1 MTDVLS
7 ELDRVVELATLPAVA
22 LEVNKMLIDDSIS
35 VQQMT
40 QVIEKDQAIVAKIL
54 KLVNSSFYGF
64 RSQIN
69 NLPHAVVILGFKAL
83 HNAVLS
89 VAVNQTFPKDLKC
102 ESFSIVDFW
111 FHSVAV
117 ALVAQKF
124 AEQTNLCEPE
134 EAFTA
139 GLLHD
144 IGKVILVQYFP
155 KEFSLVWQEQQE
167 SGCTSF
173 TAEKKIIEVSHCQI
187 ASRVARKWLLP
198 ESLLDVLRCHH
209 DTDKKQE
216 NPDLTL
222 LVHGADV
229 VVNIW
234 KKNLSEKP
242 VLKSMAPDA
251 KLLLATS
258 LKTMREWFPPVV
270 EEIQKAHAFFLE
282 E

>member
-1 MTDVLS
+1 MTDILS

-22 LEVNKMLIDDSIS
+22 LEVNQMLADDSVS

-69 NLPHAVVILGFKAL
+69 NLPHAVVILGFKAM
-83 HNAVLS
+83 HSAVLS
-89 VAVNQTFPKDLKC
+89 VAVNQTFSKDLKC
-102 ESFSIVDFW
+102 DSFSMVDFW

-117 ALVAQKF
+117 ALVTQKF
-124 AEQTNLCEPE
+124 AEQTKLCEPE

-155 KEFSLVWQEQQE
+155 EEFSQIWQEQQE
-167 SGCTSF
+167 SGCSSLE
-173 TAEKKIIEVSHCQI
+173 AEKKIIEISHSQI
-187 ASRVARKWLLP
+187 AARVARKWLLP
-198 ESLLDVLRCHH
+198 DSLLDVLRCHH
-209 DTDKKQE
+209 DVSKKQE
-216 NPDLTL
+216 NRDLTL
-222 LVHGADV
+222 LVHGADI

-234 KKNLSEKP
+234 KKNLVEKP
-242 VLKSMAPDA
+242 VLKSMDPDA
-251 KLLLATS
+251 RELLAVS

-270 EEIQKAHAFFLE
+270 EEIQKAHTFFLE

>member
-1 MTDVLS
+1 MTDVLA

-22 LEVNKMLIDDSIS
+22 MEVNKMLADDSIS

-83 HNAVLS
+83 HSAVLS
-89 VAVNQTFPKDLKC
+89 VAVNQTFSKNLKC
-102 ESFSIVDFW
+102 DSFDVVDFW

-117 ALVAQKF
+117 ALVSQKF
-124 AEQTNLCEPE
+124 AEQTKLCEPE

-155 KEFSLVWQEQQE
+155 EEFKRVWQEQQE
-167 SGCTSF
+167 SGSTSYE
-173 TAEKKIIEVSHCQI
+173 AELEIIETTHSQI
-187 ASRVARKWLLP
+187 ATRVARKWLLP

-209 DTDKKQE
+209 DVDKKQGNRE
-216 NPDLTL
+216 LTL
-222 LVHGADV
+222 IVHGADIM
-229 VVNIW
+229 VNTW
-234 KKNLSEKP
+234 KKNLVEKP
-242 VLKSMAPDA
+242 VLKSMHDDA
-251 KLLLATS
+251 RDILAGS
-258 LKTMREWFPPVV
+258 LKTMRDWFPPVV

-282 E
+282 

>member
-22 LEVNKMLIDDSIS
+22 MEVNKMLADDTIS

-83 HNAVLS
+83 HSAVLS
-89 VAVNQTFPKDLKC
+89 VAVNQTFGKDLKC
-102 ESFSIVDFW
+102 ESFDIADFW

-117 ALVAQKF
+117 ALVSQTF

-144 IGKVILVQYFP
+144 IGKAILVQYFP
-155 KEFSLVWQEQQE
+155 DDFLEVWKEKQKHNLTCLE
-167 SGCTSF
+167 
-173 TAEKKIIEVSHCQI
+173 AEKRILGTHHSQI
-187 ASRVARKWLLP
+187 ATRVARKWLLP
-198 ESLLDVLRCHH
+198 PSLLDVLRCHH
-209 DTDKKQE
+209 DVHKKQD
-216 NPDLTL
+216 NRDLTL

-229 VVNIW
+229 VVNTW
-234 KKNLSEKP
+234 KKNLVEKP
-242 VLKSMAPDA
+242 VLSSMDPDA
-251 KLLLATS
+251 KALLAGS
-258 LKTMREWFPPVV
+258 LKSMRDWFPPVV
-270 EEIQKAHAFFLE
+270 EEIQKAHAFFIE
-282 E
+282 

>member
-22 LEVNKMLIDDSIS
+22 LEVNKMLADDSIS

-40 QVIEKDQAIVAKIL
+40 QVIEQDQAIVAKIL

-69 NLPHAVVILGFKAL
+69 NLSHAVVILGFKAL
-83 HNAVLS
+83 HSAVLS

-102 ESFSIVDFW
+102 ESFDVVDFW

-124 AEQTNLCEPE
+124 AEQTKLCEPE

-155 KEFSLVWQEQQE
+155 KDFRLIWQEQQK

-173 TAEKKIIEVSHCQI
+173 EAEQRIIETTHCQI
-187 ASRVARKWLLP
+187 ATRVARKWLLP
-198 ESLLDVLRCHH
+198 KSLLDVLRCHH
-209 DTDKKQE
+209 DVNKKQD
-216 NPDLTL
+216 NRDLTL
-222 LVHGADV
+222 MIHGADI
-229 VVNIW
+229 VVNTW
-234 KKNLSEKP
+234 KKNLTEKP
-242 VLKSMAPDA
+242 VLKSMDDDA
-251 KLLLATS
+251 KALLDGS
-258 LKTMREWFPPVV
+258 LKTMRSWFPPVV
-270 EEIQKAHAFFLE
+270 EEIQKAHAFFIE
-282 E
+282 